1 MSSTCHLPACVIV
14 TCAHTSPFYNKFTV
28 QLACS
33 ALVYHWR
40 KPILAGCFLSVG
52 PQPARLLISTE
63 FPRFSTGFPNFSTGF
78 PNFSTGFPNLSTGF
92 PNFGFPNFSTEFP
105 AYQLH
110 FPIFQLDFP
119 ISQLDFQF
127 INYISQFF
135 NWISQFV
142 NWISNLS
149 TTFHNFP
156 IFQQDF
162 LNSPNWM
169 LCHIPVPLF
178 CVTFLFTNHNN
189 FLLRVR

>member
-78 PNFSTGFPNLSTGF
+78 PNLSTGF
-92 PNFGFPNFSTEFP
+92 PNFLTGFPNFSTGFP
-105 AYQLH
+105 IYQLH
-110 FPIFQLDFP
+110 FPIFQLDLP
-119 ISQLDFQF
+119 IYQLDF
-127 INYISQFF
+127 IISQFF
-135 NWISQFV
+135 NRISSILLLVKLDVMPYPCSIILCQF
-142 NWISNLS
+142 S
-149 TTFHNFP
+149 FHNS
-156 IFQQDF
+156 Q
-162 LNSPNWM
+162 
-169 LCHIPVPLF
+169 
-178 CVTFLFTNHNN
+178 
-189 FLLRVR
+189 